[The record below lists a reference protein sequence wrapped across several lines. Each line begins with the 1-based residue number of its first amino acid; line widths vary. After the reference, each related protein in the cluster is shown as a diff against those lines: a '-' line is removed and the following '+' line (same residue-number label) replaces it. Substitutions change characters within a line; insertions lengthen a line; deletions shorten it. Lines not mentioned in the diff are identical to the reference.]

1 MQFKLCLRGMTKTVT
16 DKTVAK
22 IFNRNTVI
30 QSRVKALRASSILGL
45 DVGHGKLKAPLGNRL
60 FTIEW

>member
-16 DKTVAK
+16 
-22 IFNRNTVI
+22 
-30 QSRVKALRASSILGL
+30 RVKALRASSILGL